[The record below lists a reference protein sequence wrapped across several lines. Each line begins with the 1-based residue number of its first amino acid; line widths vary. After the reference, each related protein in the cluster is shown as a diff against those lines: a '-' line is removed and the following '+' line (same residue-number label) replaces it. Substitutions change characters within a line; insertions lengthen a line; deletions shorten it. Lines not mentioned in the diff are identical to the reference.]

1 MKKNSPPTQVHKEKK
16 FEEEIESVLLGD
28 GYIKGDPKNFDPHLG
43 LDKTELFAFLKATQ
57 PKEWAKLEKSYGG
70 EVEAKVAKY
79 LRSEINRKG
88 TIEVLRHGITDRG
101 AKLRLAFMPP
111 SSGLNPEVIKLYKEN
126 RITITRQLPCT
137 SGTNET
143 VDTCILI
150 NGIPVVTI
158 ELKTPLT
165 NQTVV
170 NAVAQYKARDQT
182 STIFGFKTGALVH
195 FAVDPDDVFMTT
207 KLSGKATS
215 FLPFNKGNNG
225 GAGNPDNDKGY
236 KTAYLWE
243 KVLQKDSLMDILA
256 KFVQSSTETK
266 RLPDGKKI
274 KVEKLLFPRYH
285 QLDCVRAC
293 ANDAKKEG
301 PGKSY
306 LIQHSAGSGKT
317 NSIAWLAHRLSTLHD
332 KDDKV
337 VFDSIIVVTDRIVL
351 DDQLQQAIVQFD
363 HKHGVV
369 EAIKTGEGSKS
380 GRLAEALVSAK
391 KIIIVTIQ
399 SFGSV
404 LEQIA
409 KIPDRKYAVIVDEA
423 HSSQSGES
431 ATKMRKA
438 LGATSEEEELAK
450 EAEEQAKQERLE
462 EAKDDETEAEV
473 LKVLR
478 SRKKQP
484 NMSFFA
490 FTATPKAKTLEFF
503 GTKGKGGKPRPFHL
517 YSMRQAIEE
526 EFILDVLKNY
536 VTYETYWRIASAKS
550 SDPEVEKKRASR
562 QAIRYINLHPYNI
575 AQKVEIILDHY
586 LRFTANKIGGR
597 AKAMV
602 VTSSRK
608 GAVRYKEAFDK
619 LLKKKHIKGVK
630 ALVAFSGQV
639 EDKGKT
645 VTEHSMNDGIG
656 GRQIPEKFETDE
668 YQVLLVADKF
678 QTGFDQ
684 PYLHTLFVDKRL
696 DGVQAVQTLSRVNR
710 TCPLKEDTFILD
722 FVNEAEDIRKAFA
735 PYYQETELSEETDPN
750 VLYKLKDQVLAK
762 GIVMDEDVSAVAK
775 IAFKP
780 AGKAG
785 GNDQGLINASID
797 PAVSRFKALDKSEQ
811 REFAGDLQSF
821 LRTYAFLS
829 QLIDFEDTDLEKLY
843 AYGRFLHRK
852 LPRTTGKSLTLDD
865 EVKMTFYKNKKTF
878 EGSLSLGEK
887 DSSATIKGIG
897 DSTKKGGDSVIV
909 RLSTIIEVLNQ
920 KFGVGLGPEDQL
932 LLDQIK
938 GDMAKDEE
946 LRSQALNNDLANF
959 SYPAKEKISGAFLD
973 RTEKNQFLYSRY
985 LADEDFRN
993 MLELFITQ
1001 SLYEKIR
1008 DEQNEELATM
1018 HTQQAI

>member
-1 MKKNSPPTQVHKEKK
+1 MSKKAIPTQVHKEKK
-16 FEEEIESVLLGD
+16 FEEEIESVLLGG
-28 GYIKGDPKNFDPHLG
+28 GYIKGNPKNFDPYLG
-43 LDKTELFAFLKATQ
+43 LDTTELFAFLKSTQ
-57 PKEWAKLEKSYGG
+57 PKEWGKLEKSYGG

-111 SSGLNPEVIKLYKEN
+111 SSGLNPEVIKLYQQN
-126 RITITRQLPCT
+126 RITLTRQLPCT
-137 SGTNET
+137 VGTNET
-143 VDTCILI
+143 VDTSILV

-165 NQTVV
+165 NQNVFD
-170 NAVAQYKARDQT
+170 AIAQYKARDQK
-182 STIFGFKTGALVH
+182 STVFGFKTGALVH
-195 FAVDPDDVFMTT
+195 FAVDPDDVLMTT
-207 KLSGKATS
+207 KLSGKGTS
-215 FLPFNKGNNG
+215 FLPFNKGNKG
-225 GAGNPDNDKGY
+225 GSGNPDNERGY
-236 KTAYLWE
+236 KTSYLWE
-243 KVLQKDSLMDILA
+243 EVLQKDSLMDILA
-256 KFVQSSTETK
+256 KFVQSSTETN
-266 RLPDGKKI
+266 RLPDGSKV

-293 ANDAKKEG
+293 AEDSKASG

-332 KDDKV
+332 NKDLP
-337 VFDSIIVVTDRIVL
+337 VFDSIVVVTDRVVL
-351 DDQLQQAIVQFD
+351 DDQLQDAIAQFD

-369 EAIKTGEGSKS
+369 EAIKGGDGSKS
-380 GRLAEALVSAK
+380 GKLAEALTSGK

-399 SFGSV
+399 SFGFV

-409 KIPDRKYAVIVDEA
+409 QIPNRKYAVIVDEA

-438 LGATSEEEELAK
+438 LGAKSEEEELA
-450 EAEEQAKQERLE
+450 EAATEQAKEDERE
-462 EAKDDETEAEV
+462 EAKEDETEAEV

-503 GTKGKGGKPRPFHL
+503 GDRGPDGKPRPFHL

-550 SDPEVEKKRASR
+550 EDPEVEKKRASR
-562 QAIRYINLHPYNI
+562 AAIRYVQLHPYNI
-575 AQKVEIILDHY
+575 AQKVEIILEHY
-586 LRFTANKIGGR
+586 LQFTANKIGGR

-608 GAVRYKEAFDK
+608 AAVRYKEAFDR
-619 LLKKKHIKGVK
+619 LLAKKKIKGVK
-630 ALVAFSGQV
+630 ALVAFSGEV
-639 EDKGKT
+639 EDGGKT
-645 VTEHSMNDGIG
+645 YTETSMNGFS
-656 GRQIPEKFETDE
+656 GRQIPEKFSTDE

-710 TCPLKEDTFILD
+710 TCPMKEDTFILD
-722 FVNEAEDIRKAFA
+722 FVNKPEDVRKAFA
-735 PYYQETELSEETDPN
+735 PYYEATEVEEETDPN
-750 VLYKLKDQVLAK
+750 VLYRLKDQVMAL
-762 GIVMDEDVSAVAK
+762 GIIVQEEINSVAK

-780 AGKAG
+780 ANKAG
-785 GNDQGLINASID
+785 ANDQGLIHSFID
-797 PAVSRFKALDKSEQ
+797 PAVTRFKALEKPEQ
-811 REFAGDLQSF
+811 REFVGDLQSF
-821 LRTYAFLS
+821 VRTYAFLS
-829 QLIDFEDTDLEKLY
+829 QLIDFEDTELEKLY
-843 AYGRFLHRK
+843 AYGRFLLRK
-852 LPRTTGKSLTLDD
+852 LPRTTGKAVTLDD
-865 EVKMTFYKNKKTF
+865 EVRMTFYKNEKKF
-878 EGSLSLGEK
+878 EGSLSLTSK
-887 DSSATIKGIG
+887 DTATVRGIG
-897 DSTKKGGDSVIV
+897 DATKKGGDTVIV
-909 RLSTIIEVLNQ
+909 RLSTIIDVLNQ
-920 KFGVGLGPEDQL
+920 KFGADLTPEDQL
-932 LLDQIK
+932 LFDQIE
-938 GDMAKDEE
+938 GDMARDED
-946 LRSQALNNDLANF
+946 LRAQAMSNDLANF
-959 SYPAKEKISGAFLD
+959 SYPAKEKISGAFLE
-973 RTEKNQFLYSRY
+973 RTEKNQSLFRRY

-993 MLELFITQ
+993 TVELIMAQ
-1001 SLYEKIR
+1001 SLYDKIR
-1008 DEQNEELATM
+1008 AEQDQREWM
-1018 HTQQAI
+1018 QV

>member
-1 MKKNSPPTQVHKEKK
+1 MKKAIPTQVHKEKK
-16 FEEEIESVLLGD
+16 FEEELESVLLGG
-28 GYIKGDPKNFDPHLG
+28 GYIKGDPKNFDPYLG
-43 LDKTELFAFLKATQ
+43 LDTTELFAFLKATQ

-101 AKLRLAFMPP
+101 AKLTLAFMPP
-111 SSGLNPEVIKLYKEN
+111 SSGLNAEVIKLYKQD

-137 SGTNET
+137 VGTNET
-143 VDTCILI
+143 VDTCILV

-165 NQTVV
+165 SQTVV
-170 NAVAQYKARDQT
+170 NAVAQYKARDQK
-182 STIFGFKTGALVH
+182 STVFGFKTGALVH

-207 KLSGKATS
+207 KLSGKGTS

-225 GAGNPDNDKGY
+225 GAGNPENPKGY

-243 KVLQKDSLMDILA
+243 EVLQKDSLMDILA

-293 ANDAKKEG
+293 AKDSQKEG
-301 PGKSY
+301 AGKSY

-317 NSIAWLAHRLSTLHD
+317 NSIAWLAHRLSNLHD
-332 KDDKV
+332 KNDKV
-337 VFDSIIVVTDRIVL
+337 VFDSIVVVTDRVVL
-351 DDQLQQAIVQFD
+351 DDQLQEAIAQFD

-369 EAIKTGEGSKS
+369 EAIKTGDGSKS
-380 GRLAEALVSAK
+380 GKLAEALVSGK

-399 SFGSV
+399 SFGFV
-404 LEQIA
+404 LEQIG
-409 KIPDRKYAVIVDEA
+409 KMPDRKYAVIVDEA

-438 LGATSEEEELAK
+438 LGAKTEEEELAR
-450 EAEEQAKQERLE
+450 EAEEQAKQDKLE

-536 VTYETYWRIASAKS
+536 VTYETYWKIASAKS
-550 SDPEVEKKRASR
+550 SDPEVEKKKASR
-562 QAIRYINLHPYNI
+562 AAIRFVQLHPYNI

-597 AKAMV
+597 GKAMV

-608 GAVRYKEAFDK
+608 AAVRYKEAFDK
-619 LLKKKHIKGVK
+619 LLRKKAIKGVK
-630 ALVAFSGQV
+630 ALVAFSGEV
-639 EDKGKT
+639 EDGGKQF
-645 VTEHSMNDGIG
+645 TEASMNGFG

-722 FVNEAEDIRKAFA
+722 FVNEAEDIKKAFA
-735 PYYQETELSEETDPN
+735 PYYQETEIAEETDPN
-750 VLYKLKDQVLAK
+750 VLYRLKDQVMAK
-762 GIVMDEDVSAVAK
+762 GVVMDEQVNAVAK

-785 GNDQGLINASID
+785 ANDHGLINSHID
-797 PAVSRFKALDKSEQ
+797 PAVTRFKALDKSEQ
-811 REFAGDLQSF
+811 REFVGDLQSF

-829 QLIDFEDTDLEKLY
+829 QLIDFEDTELEKLY
-843 AYGRFLHRK
+843 AYGRYLLRK
-852 LPRTTGKSLTLDD
+852 LPKTPGKGVTLDD
-865 EVKMTFYKNKKTF
+865 EVRMTFYKNKKTF
-878 EGSLSLGEK
+878 EGSLSLDGK
-887 DSSATIKGIG
+887 TSVPIKGIG
-897 DSTKKGGDSVIV
+897 DATKKGGDSVIV
-909 RLSTIIEVLNQ
+909 RLSTIIDVLNQ
-920 KFGVGLGPEDQL
+920 KFGANLTPEDQL
-932 LLDQIK
+932 LFDQIE
-938 GDMAKDEE
+938 GDMAKDED
-946 LRSQALNNDLANF
+946 LRTQAMNNDLANF
-959 SYPAKEKISGAFLD
+959 SYPAKEKISGAFLE
-973 RTEKNQFLYSRY
+973 RTEKNQSLFSRY

-993 MLELFITQ
+993 TVELIMAQ
-1001 SLYEKIR
+1001 SLYDKIR
-1008 DEQNEELATM
+1008 SDGELKATG
-1018 HTQQAI
+1018 